1 MTLKKIKFPYFFII
15 SILFSLLVLLIE
27 RSININYDYHP
38 DSLTYLD
45 YSSEDLIISFYQDPI
60 RFLGRFYYIWVSF
73 FSANKI
79 ILITLNIFLYA
90 LTNSIMSSLIKEIY
104 RKKGWLYYISVLII
118 IFDPY
123 RAHLSVHILKDTFII
138 FSLVTFLFSSSK
150 IISIFGLILG
160 FMLRLGFFIY
170 LPMKFVDL
178 NKKDFIII
186 TSFVLFS
193 FWYFS
198 DAIFRGLSLGQE
210 IDMSFR
216 DFDIVYN
223 FIEIGYPLGDILRSL
238 TWPFI
243 RITGL
248 AALFHFIY
256 LLFLFQSLALIYLFF
271 ANKNY
276 LNYKIIFFI
285 IPLVGLAIVTTGYNS
300 YLRWSQ
306 PIITALSIWL
316 ACLPV
321 KNFIILEKK
330 LKINSKK
337 VL

>member
-1 MTLKKIKFPYFFII
+1 M
-15 SILFSLLVLLIE
+15 
-27 RSININYDYHP
+27 
-38 DSLTYLD
+38 
-45 YSSEDLIISFYQDPI
+45 
-60 RFLGRFYYIWVSF
+60 
-73 FSANKI
+73 
-79 ILITLNIFLYA
+79 
-90 LTNSIMSSLIKEIY
+90 
-104 RKKGWLYYISVLII
+104 
-118 IFDPY
+118 
-123 RAHLSVHILKDTFII
+123 

-170 LPMKFVDL
+170 LPMKFVNL
-178 NKKDFIII
+178 NKKSFIIF

-193 FWYFS
+193 FWYFK
-198 DAIFRGLSLGQE
+198 DVIFRGLSLGQE

-216 DFDIVYN
+216 EFDRVYN
-223 FIEIGYPLGDILRSL
+223 FVEIGYPLGDIMRSL
-238 TWPFI
+238 TWPVI
-243 RITGL
+243 RLTGL

-285 IPLVGLAIVTTGYNS
+285 IPLVSLAIVTTGYNS

-306 PIITALSIWL
+306 PIITAFSIWL

-337 VL
+337 FF